1 MIVEIFK
8 HDPLLLQ
15 SMADIEI
22 SESKATRMMMI
33 IMMMY
38 TVATVSLRGIVAG
51 TLPVASHIPLARGTA
66 GSSLSQPD
74 IT

>member
-15 SMADIEI
+15 LMPDIEI
-22 SESKATRMMMI
+22 SESKATMMMMMMMI
-33 IMMMY
+33 Y